1 MKIFHAILMAVV
13 AATAIFS
20 LSSCDSLNDERI
32 PYAPVRLTFTTE
44 GMWNIY
50 GVAGATSSKR
60 YIKSERIPANFP
72 YTALDET
79 GYGGLLVVCD
89 IMGDPQVYD
98 LSCPVEMRPS
108 VRIYIPADEVH
119 ARCPQCGSTYEV
131 FSNYGVPLSGPAAQ
145 HGYALQRYHVVYG
158 GAAEYLVITR

>member
-1 MKIFHAILMAVV
+1 MKISHCILMAVV
-13 AATAIFS
+13 AATAIFA
-20 LSSCDSLNDERI
+20 SSCDTINDERV
-32 PYAPVRLTFTTE
+32 PYAPVRVTFTTE

-50 GVAGATSSKR
+50 GVTGATSAKR
-60 YIKSERIPANFP
+60 YIKAERIPANFP

-98 LSCPVEMRPS
+98 LCCPVEVRPN
-108 VRIYIPADEVH
+108 VRIYIPADETH

-131 FSNYGVPLSGPAAQ
+131 FSNYGIPLSGPAAER
-145 HGYALQRYHVVYG
+145 GYALKRYHVIYG